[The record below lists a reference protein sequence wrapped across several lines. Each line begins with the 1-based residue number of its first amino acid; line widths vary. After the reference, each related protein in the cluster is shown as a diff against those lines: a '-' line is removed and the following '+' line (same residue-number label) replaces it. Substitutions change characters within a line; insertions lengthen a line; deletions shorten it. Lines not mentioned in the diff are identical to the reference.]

1 MSELA
6 HLRRTYE
13 AIEAPRDITVVA
25 ARAHLEEAIRRDQAT
40 RGRQRERRR
49 RTAVLAVAA
58 VVAIFGTASAFAAV
72 NGFSKLRELLSIE
85 PFALGKQTRMVE
97 GVRFSFNVSHGG
109 WENGPVEKLASGKS
123 RNRGLFVSKS
133 TVGPQGAEA
142 ILFWTGFLHRSEGA
156 PCGTLFGPAID
167 GSIADLAAAVA
178 KAPGTILLQAPTLVI
193 VGGRRAMHVALG
205 VRHDRGCDPGF
216 FFAWK
221 PRAPRG
227 QCWGACWLESKVGD
241 TIRVWIVAVKGTR
254 LFIEAQTTK
263 DASDAVEREIAEI
276 VRSIRFH

>member
-1 MSELA
+1 MTSLPETLVQF
-6 HLRRTYE
+6 RT
-13 AIEAPRDITVVA
+13 D
-25 ARAHLEEAIRRDQAT
+25 LEEAIRRDQAT

-49 RTAVLAVAA
+49 RIAVLAVAA
-58 VVAIFGTASAFAAV
+58 VVAIFGTASAFATV
-72 NGFSKLRELLSIE
+72 NGFSKLRELLSVE
-85 PFALGKQTRMVE
+85 PFALGQQTRTVE

-109 WENGPVEKLASGKS
+109 WENGPAEKIASDRF

-142 ILFWTGFLHRSEGA
+142 MVFWTGFLHRTEGA

-167 GSIADLAAAVA
+167 GSIADLATAVA
-178 KAPGTILLQAPTLVI
+178 HAPGTRLLQAPTLVR
-193 VGGRRAMHVALG
+193 VGGRRAMHVALR

-216 FFAWK
+216 FFTWK
-221 PRAPRG
+221 PRAPAG
-227 QCWGACWLESKVGD
+227 ECWGACWLESNVGD
-241 TIRVWIVAVKGTR
+241 TIRVWIVAVHGTR

-263 DASDAVEREIAEI
+263 DASDAVEQEIAAI

>member
-6 HLRRTYE
+6 HLRHAYE

-25 ARAHLEEAIRRDQAT
+25 ARAPLEEAIRRDQAT
-40 RGRQRERRR
+40 RRRQREHRRR
-49 RTAVLAVAA
+49 FAVLAVAA
-58 VVAIFGTASAFAAV
+58 VVAIFGTASAFATV
-72 NGFSKLRELLSIE
+72 NGFSKLRELLSVE

-109 WENGPVEKLASGKS
+109 WESGPAEKLASGKF

-133 TVGPQGAEA
+133 TSGPQSAEA
-142 ILFWTGFLHRSEGA
+142 ILFWMGFLHRSEGA

-167 GSIADLAAAVA
+167 RSIADLAKTVA
-178 KAPGTILLQAPTLVI
+178 KAPGTTLLQAPTLVTI
-193 VGGRRAMHVALG
+193 GGRRAMHVALR
-205 VRHDRGCDPGF
+205 VHHDRGCDPGF

-221 PRAPRG
+221 PRAPAG
-227 QCWGACWLESKVGD
+227 ECWGACWLESNVGD

-254 LFIEAQTTK
+254 LFIEAQTSK
-263 DASDAVEREIAEI
+263 DAGAAVEREIAEI